1 MQRYPPTS
9 DRSLT
14 VFSAADRLLIEW
26 ANDAATRGAEILVA
40 HDRFGAV
47 ALSLPGPARSLT
59 TFHSQEAAIR
69 LNAGKLDAPI
79 TRILDPLPAFDLAL
93 VRLPKS
99 LALFD
104 FYLRRLCAVARPGS
118 AIAVGFMTRHFTPRL
133 LELADRYAA
142 TVSQSRARQKARL
155 LILQDLRNGPLEE
168 TPMTQL
174 SYANRTYRQLP
185 GVFSAREVDQ
195 ATAFLLTN
203 WPDIPPPAT
212 VLDLACGNGI
222 IGDQMLQRYPAARL
236 SATDDNLLA
245 VASARLNLDP
255 ERSTVRFEHTLK
267 PIPAA
272 SQELIVTNPPFH
284 FGHENN
290 IDITLGL
297 FREARDRLRAG
308 GQLVLVANRHLN
320 YASHLQRLF
329 AVVGTVAENEKFI
342 IYRCG
347 KGD

>member
-14 VFSAADRLLIEW
+14 VFSSADRLLIEW
-26 ANDAATRGAEILVA
+26 ANEAASRGADIMAV

-59 TFHSQEAAIR
+59 TFHSQETAIR
-69 LNAGKLDAPI
+69 LNAGGLDAPI
-79 TRILDPLPAFDLAL
+79 TRMLDPVPGFDLAL

-99 LALFD
+99 LALLD
-104 FYLRRLCAVARPGS
+104 LYLRRLCAVARPGA

-133 LELADRYAA
+133 PELADRYAA
-142 TVSQSRARQKARL
+142 KVSQSRARQKARL
-155 LILQDLRNGPLEE
+155 LVLEELRNGLIEE
-168 TPMTQL
+168 EPMTQL
-174 SYANRTYRQLP
+174 SFADRTYRQFP
-185 GVFSAREVDQ
+185 GVFSAREVDK
-195 ATAFLLTN
+195 ATAFLLSN
-203 WPDIPPPAT
+203 WPEIPPPAT

-222 IGDQMLQRYPAARL
+222 IGDQLLQRYPAARL

-245 VASARLNLDP
+245 VESARLNLDP
-255 ERSTVRFEHTLK
+255 ERSTVWFEHTLN

-272 SQELIVTNPPFH
+272 SQDLIVTNPPFH

-320 YASHLQRLF
+320 YATHLQRLF
-329 AVVGTVAENEKFI
+329 AVVDTVAENEKFV